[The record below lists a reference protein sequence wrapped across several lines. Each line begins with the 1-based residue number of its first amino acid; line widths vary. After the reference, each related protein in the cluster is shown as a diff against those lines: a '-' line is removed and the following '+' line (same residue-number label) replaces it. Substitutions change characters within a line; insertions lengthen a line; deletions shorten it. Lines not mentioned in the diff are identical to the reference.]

1 MCERIIVV
9 CILLFLGDLARAH
22 FMVPSKTI
30 QIGPKENQKTPAW
43 ATSLWREG
51 NRWFGNAQKNPA
63 EQEKLVEA
71 DEEPEPIHS
80 QLERIEMQRTIYTKI
95 TNNHVPVPRPIES
108 ASVHHR

>member
-43 ATSLWREG
+43 
-51 NRWFGNAQKNPA
+51 
-63 EQEKLVEA
+63 
-71 DEEPEPIHS
+71 
-80 QLERIEMQRTIYTKI
+80 
-95 TNNHVPVPRPIES
+95 
-108 ASVHHR
+108 

>member
-63 EQEKLVEA
+63 EQGKLAEA

-95 TNNHVPVPRPIES
+95 TNNHVPVPRPS
-108 ASVHHR
+108 MQHSSRNR